1 MNPFLSARQ
10 QERLVLASRS
20 PRRIE
25 IMRGLGFEFDIEPA
39 PEHLE
44 EDDAHEDP
52 FEIAE
57 MLAVRKGRHV
67 SDTRATARVIAADTI
82 VIVDGEVLQKPRSD
96 DEAKSFLSR
105 LSGRTH
111 TVVTGVAVLSH
122 GGIRSAS
129 ERTHVTFRSLSADD
143 IARYVDTGEG
153 RDKAGSY
160 AAQGIGAG
168 LIRRIDGCFFNVVGL
183 PVALLLDLLQRD

>member
-168 LIRRIDGCFFNVVGL
+168 
-183 PVALLLDLLQRD
+183 